1 MTFDPFPPNQERK
14 WREGELEK
22 ARRKAQAEEEVRAVR
37 DEQLRQRREAAAR
50 AVERERAHWER
61 GREQWLRE
69 NSKEEAEGEGRRK
82 VSTTRAAQ
90 QQRRGFIE
98 KAARWLHSCC
108 SWLDWPPCQE
118 STRWHELALTSSY
131 QATLATMDYLVY
143 CSF

>member
-1 MTFDPFPPNQERK
+1 MWMAHIRCRAHMRYQMICMRRLHSIPFSDQERK

-69 NSKEEAEGEGRRK
+69 NRAEEAEGEGRRK
-82 VSTTRAAQ
+82 VRKEGTGTAFVP
-90 QQRRGFIE
+90 G
-98 KAARWLHSCC
+98 
-108 SWLDWPPCQE
+108 
-118 STRWHELALTSSY
+118 
-131 QATLATMDYLVY
+131 
-143 CSF
+143 